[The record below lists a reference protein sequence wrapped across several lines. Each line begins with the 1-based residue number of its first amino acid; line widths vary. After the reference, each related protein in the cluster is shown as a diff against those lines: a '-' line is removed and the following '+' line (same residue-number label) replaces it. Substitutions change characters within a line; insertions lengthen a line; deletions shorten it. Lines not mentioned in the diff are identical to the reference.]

1 MRVVKQFLTDYV
13 DSMLEKHVEAYFK
26 KRVEEIG
33 GRTYKFT
40 SPANR
45 GVADRIVC
53 LPDGSTW
60 FVEIKTI
67 GGTISPLQRV
77 FGAEMHRL
85 KQNYTILWSKEE
97 VDGWLASVPKPSR

>member
-1 MRVVKQFLTDYV
+1 
-13 DSMLEKHVEAYFK
+13 MLEKQVEAYFK

-33 GRTYKFT
+33 GKTYKFV

-45 GVADRIVC
+45 GVADRIAC

-60 FVEIKTI
+60 FVEIKTE

-77 FGAEMHRL
+77 FATEMFRL
-85 KQNYTILWSKEE
+85 KQNYTVLWSKGD
-97 VDGWLASVPKPSR
+97 VDEWVASISKPSR

>member
-1 MRVVKQFLTDYV
+1 
-13 DSMLEKHVEAYFK
+13 MLEKQVEAYFK

-33 GRTYKFT
+33 GRTYKFV

-45 GVADRIVC
+45 GVADRIAC
-53 LPDGSTW
+53 MPDGSTW
-60 FVEIKTI
+60 FVEIKTV

-85 KQNYTILWSKEE
+85 KQNYTVIWSKGD
-97 VDGWLASVPKPSR
+97 VDTWVKSLSLASTAGA